1 MCLLLLPILLLNIS
15 SRKQSILILKIMRG
29 VLLFIKV
36 IFYSIPFPFSK
47 DMLNYF
53 IYAEN
58 MVTNVANKTTEEG
71 ENHFTMMVP

>member
-1 MCLLLLPILLLNIS
+1 
-15 SRKQSILILKIMRG
+15 
-29 VLLFIKV
+29 
-36 IFYSIPFPFSK
+36 
-47 DMLNYF
+47 MLNYF